1 MSDVRS
7 SDVSARDASSCDA
20 SRGDARVFEPPPRVK
35 AVCRARAPLPRPH
48 ADGMLS
54 R

>member
-1 MSDVRS
+1 MSVRS
-7 SDVSARDASSCDA
+7 SDVSSRDASSGDA
-20 SRGDARVFEPPPRVK
+20 SPGDARVFEPTLPHVK
-35 AVCRARAPLPRPH
+35 AACRARAPLPRPH